1 MKRVDP
7 ELKAFKTD
15 IVAVFYEEITFRAN
29 KYQRFCWLGKNGQ
42 VLKPKITGRG
52 LMVSELVCPCHVSTV
67 DPDIEKYCCVILNYG
82 NNYDVYWTREN
93 VAIQLQDTH
102 INFINTHPGCLP
114 LYVFK
119 N

>member
-1 MKRVDP
+1 M
-7 ELKAFKTD
+7 
-15 IVAVFYEEITFRAN
+15 
-29 KYQRFCWLGKNGQ
+29 
-42 VLKPKITGRG
+42 
-52 LMVSELVCPCHVSTV
+52 V

-93 VAIQLQDTH
+93 VAIQLQGTH

-119 N
+119 NWDNHYKIATYALNKRKPNLKDGGKDTPLLLDGYYKLPDGAIVVHAMQTEAVVQKGLYTIITE